1 MSKGGGACECPR
13 VGAFFKSMTSHGQCP
28 RGGCL
33 WMSKSGGVFEID
45 DVTRIMSRG
54 GGAPGVPPIQVQT
67 PPPPGWLAT
76 GLHHSSTSSR
86 HSGMARQ
93 LKLTAT
99 STLTRAALADYYRP
113 TMVSIFRKRVVGAS
127 IRHLFNRQ
135 LGCYLYPRRTIALME
150 ALSLARNQ
158 RLCTSAEQPI
168 GKWRHRRKSVWIRG
182 RCGVS
187 DRVRAQGPANKY
199 ISLRDRRSRRG
210 DTIFGAKFSIRLFRY
225 YIKFLNKENMH
236 TYTPTVFCCIPMAVC
251 HRWSRY
257 LPIYISFARGMLKVT
272 TTYARRMCW
281 L

>member
-1 MSKGGGACECPR
+1 MQSCANTMAS
-13 VGAFFKSMTSHGQCP
+13 VADAA
-28 RGGCL
+28 L
-33 WMSKSGGVFEID
+33 N
-45 DVTRIMSRG
+45 
-54 GGAPGVPPIQVQT
+54 
-67 PPPPGWLAT
+67 
-76 GLHHSSTSSR
+76 HHSSTSSR

-168 GKWRHRRKSVWIRG
+168 GKWRHRRKSVWIWG

-187 DRVRAQGPANKY
+187 DRVWVGY
-199 ISLRDRRSRRG
+199 HCERD
-210 DTIFGAKFSIRLFRY
+210 
-225 YIKFLNKENMH
+225 
-236 TYTPTVFCCIPMAVC
+236 P
-251 HRWSRY
+251 
-257 LPIYISFARGMLKVT
+257 
-272 TTYARRMCW
+272 RMSGHEQW
-281 L
+281 RI